1 MIDLYKCYLLKF
13 KLTDKYDLP
22 YIYYKFDFIE
32 ESM

>member
-13 KLTDKYDLP
+13 KLIDEYDLL

-32 ESM
+32 EFM